1 MIIFYIIL
9 VSKIRRKAQLNDIN
23 DSIGLLSANARSRL
37 EELMM
42 EGDLLEVAL
51 DETQHIWR
59 ILSHMNNHNTMRKYK
74 IFDEVQANVSQ
85 EMKDVKKRGRK
96 RKSDEPETLKKVR
109 QKIEDKNVVKRKSSL
124 PAAKEK
130 RQSSSPIPVKRG
142 PRKVFEFFYDCVPH

>member
-1 MIIFYIIL
+1 MIIFYIIP
-9 VSKIRRKAQLNDIN
+9 VSKIRRKAQLNDGN

-109 QKIEDKNVVKRKSSL
+109 QKVEDKNVVKRKSN
-124 PAAKEK
+124 PAVKEK
-130 RQSSSPIPVKRG
+130 RQSNSPVPVKRG
-142 PRKVFEFFYDCVPH
+142 PRKVFGFFCVPH